1 MPQLEGSPAL
11 RVLKE
16 QPRSLRSPLRTSP
29 FQWSRSS
36 PASQQRRAAFEE
48 VEVMMATV
56 ELYGREKDA
65 ALEEVERLKR
75 LLEEKEASSNE
86 AAKMH
91 QLEIVEVRRQSIEVV
106 RKMRMR
112 SEAFGIQSARAS
124 AAEGERLVQQ
134 IQYEKDMVSQVS
146 S

>member
-1 MPQLEGSPAL
+1 
-11 RVLKE
+11 
-16 QPRSLRSPLRTSP
+16 
-29 FQWSRSS
+29 
-36 PASQQRRAAFEE
+36 
-48 VEVMMATV
+48 
-56 ELYGREKDA
+56 
-65 ALEEVERLKR
+65 EVERLKR

-112 SEAFGIQSARAS
+112 GEAFGIQSARAS

-134 IQYEKDMVSQVS
+134 IQYEKDMLVACAKSRDS
-146 S
+146 AMAMLEE